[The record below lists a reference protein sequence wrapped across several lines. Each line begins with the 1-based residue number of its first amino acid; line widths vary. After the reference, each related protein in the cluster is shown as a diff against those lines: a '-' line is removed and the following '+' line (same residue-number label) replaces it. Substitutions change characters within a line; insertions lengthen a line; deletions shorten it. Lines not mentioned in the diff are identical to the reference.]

1 MISHLLAQKE
11 KVSTDSRSVLS
22 IVAIMRPQFVLFGDS
37 ITEQS
42 FRQGGWGS
50 ALADRYCRKADV
62 VLRGYGGYNTRWAL
76 LLLDKIFPLQSAK
89 PPLVATVFFGA
100 NDAVLLGRSSERQ
113 HVPLIEYKENL
124 HRIIIHLKK
133 CSDSMLVVL
142 ITPPPIDENGRRQYA
157 RATYGENAVELPE
170 RTNETTGTYA
180 KCCIEV
186 ATASG
191 VPVIDLWSRMQETV
205 GWQQKYLSDG
215 LHLTPEGN
223 ALLFE
228 ELVKRLSARGLN
240 SIDMP
245 DDFPHHSIIDDKD
258 PQKAFHGRE

>member
-1 MISHLLAQKE
+1 M
-11 KVSTDSRSVLS
+11 
-22 IVAIMRPQFVLFGDS
+22 MRPQFVLFGDS

-42 FRQGGWGS
+42 FRPGGWGS
-50 ALADRYCRKADV
+50 ALADCYSRQADI

-76 LLLDKIFPLQSAK
+76 LLLDKIFPLSSKA
-89 PPLVATVFFGA
+89 PLVVTVFFGA
-100 NDAVLLGRSSERQ
+100 NDAALLGRSSERQ

-124 HRIIIHLKK
+124 HQIITHLKN
-133 CSDSMLVVL
+133 CSDLMLVVL
-142 ITPPPIDENGRRQYA
+142 ITPPPIDENGRREYA
-157 RATYGENAVELPE
+157 RAIYGENAVELPE

-180 KCCIEV
+180 KSCIEV
-186 ATASG
+186 AIESG

-223 ALLFE
+223 AIVHE
-228 ELVKRLSARGLN
+228 ELLKILSARGLN
-240 SIDMP
+240 FVDMP
-245 DDFPHHSIIDDKD
+245 DDFPHHSIIDGKD